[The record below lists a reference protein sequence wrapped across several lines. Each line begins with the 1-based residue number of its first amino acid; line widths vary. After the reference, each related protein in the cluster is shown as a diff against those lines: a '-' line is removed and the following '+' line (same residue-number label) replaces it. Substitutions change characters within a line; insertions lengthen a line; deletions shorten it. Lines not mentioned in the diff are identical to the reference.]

1 MPQKDVRKEPST
13 ADKSKK
19 AKPKTALEKLAE
31 RSEVP
36 RGTKA
41 KAKVLPAPILRGSR
55 DEEDDAYIAYL
66 EKKLGWTKGGKRTTK
81 YGKGEEE
88 DGLDGMSLT
97 SLCV

>member
-1 MPQKDVRKEPST
+1 MPQKNAPKETNS

-36 RGTKA
+36 RGIKSKA
-41 KAKVLPAPILRGSR
+41 KMLPAPILRDSR

-66 EKKLGWTKGGKRTTK
+66 ERKLGWTKGGKRTTK

-88 DGLDGMSLT
+88 DGLDGMPFP
-97 SLCV
+97 